1 MKKLEELAEILLPE
15 GILQYFEYGGHEK
28 KGEEIRIVLIERSV
42 IPKKPEEYKDRKLR
56 QKGFKQITIDDF
68 PIRGKKVKLIVQRRV
83 WQIEGE
89 SQLYKR
95 DIAITFPGTRLEKEF
110 ADFLKEGD

>member
-1 MKKLEELAEILLPE
+1 LEKIQELAEIMLPE

-28 KGEEIRIVLIERSV
+28 KDDAIRIVLIERSV
-42 IPKKPEEYKDRKLR
+42 LPKVAEEYKDRKIR
-56 QKGFKQITIDDF
+56 QKGFKKITIDDF
-68 PIRGKKVKLIVQRRV
+68 PIRGKKVKLIIQRRI

-95 DIAITFPGTRLEKEF
+95 DITIAFPGTRLEKEF
-110 ADFLKEGD
+110 AAFLKAGD

>member
-1 MKKLEELAEILLPE
+1 VEKLQELAELMLAE
-15 GILQYFEYGGHEK
+15 GILEYFEYGGHEK
-28 KGEEIRIVLIERSV
+28 KDEEIRIVLIERSV
-42 IPKKPEEYKDRKLR
+42 IPKIPEKYKDRKLR

-95 DIAITFPGTRLEKEF
+95 DIVITFPGTRLEKEF
-110 ADFLKEGD
+110 ADFLKAGD